1 MYGLNAHGNTCMHIR
16 LDTHAHTQ
24 VKTYE
29 TIVLA
34 VVVFCGCET
43 RSRMLSVEHKT
54 EDVWEQGA
62 EEDTCRGMEKS
73 P

>member
-1 MYGLNAHGNTCMHIR
+1 V
-16 LDTHAHTQ
+16 HAHIQ

-34 VVVFCGCET
+34 VVLFYGCET
-43 RSRMLSVEHKT
+43 RSLVLSAEHKT

-62 EEDTCRGMEKS
+62 EEDTRA
-73 P
+73 